1 MTKRVSAAR
10 AVVFMG
16 AAQACR
22 LMVTFITAP
31 ILGRLLHPADFG
43 LIATSAPIIGF
54 VTMIQNLGLTQAI
67 IQRQTITKGQI
78 NTLFWL
84 SLLLSLTFAA
94 GLLLLAP
101 LLARYFQE
109 PRLTAVIWVGAALT
123 VVSVIGEQPMALL
136 TRSLRFRLLAVLDIL
151 GIVIGAALGVAIA
164 WYTRSYWALLVPLA
178 CARSLSLIVSALAVR
193 WLPGRPVWDEAARQM
208 IGFGAGLSTFNILN
222 FLARSADNLMI
233 AKAHGAVALGFY
245 DRAYK
250 LMLLPLT
257 QATWPLSRIM
267 TPILSRLQD
276 EPEEYRLTYISSV
289 SLLML
294 AVQPGLL
301 CAVMYSDAT
310 VALLLG
316 SKWAEAAPIFA
327 WLGFAG
333 LHQTFTSTTG
343 WLFISQGRM
352 RELGIVGLVSST
364 STIASF
370 AVGLPWGPLGVAV
383 SYVVSDYALRLP
395 FTWYMT
401 GRAGYVGVGDI
412 SRIVIPH
419 ACGLLV
425 SASVLA
431 LIKVSL
437 HVSSPIELGGVLIVT
452 YAINSAVLM
461 LFRSKRLLM
470 IQALK
475 VAYRGM
481 MLRPTSSTGRPS
493 CRKPPDDGSLS

>member
-1 MTKRVSAAR
+1 MTKDVSAAR

-22 LMVTFITAP
+22 LVVTFLTAP
-31 ILGRLLHPADFG
+31 ILGRLLQPADFG

-67 IQRQTITKGQI
+67 IQRKTITKGQT

-84 SLLLSLTFAA
+84 SLFLSLTLAA
-94 GLLLLAP
+94 GLAVLAP
-101 LLARYFQE
+101 VLARYFQE
-109 PRLTAVIWVGAALT
+109 PRLTAVIWVAAMLT
-123 VVSVIGEQPMALL
+123 VVSVIAEQPMALL
-136 TRSLRFRLLAVLDIL
+136 TRGLRFKLLAAIDIL
-151 GIVIGAALGVAIA
+151 GIVIGAALGVAVA

-178 CARSLSLIVSALAVR
+178 CARVLNLIVSAHAAR

-208 IGFGAGLSTFNILN
+208 LGFGAGLSTFNVLN

-276 EPEEYRLTYISSV
+276 EPEEYRHTYTGGV

-294 AVQPGLL
+294 AVQPGVL
-301 CAVMYSDAT
+301 CAVMFSDAT

-333 LHQTFTSTTG
+333 LHQLFTSTMG

-352 RELGIVGLVSST
+352 RDLSIVGLVGST

-370 AVGLPWGPLGVAV
+370 AVGLPWGPLGVAI
-383 SYVVSDYALRLP
+383 SYVVSDYVLRLP

-401 GRAGYVGVGDI
+401 GRAGFIRVGDI
-412 SRIVIPH
+412 YRIVGPH
-419 ACGLLV
+419 ACSLLV
-425 SASVLA
+425 SAAALA
-431 LIKVSL
+431 PIKAAL
-437 HVSSPIELGGVLIVT
+437 HTPSPVELCGALLLT
-452 YAINSAVLM
+452 YAVNTAVLM
-461 LFRSKRLLM
+461 LFKSKRRL
-470 IQALK
+470 IIDALK
-475 VAYRGM
+475 VARQGVG
-481 MLRPTSSTGRPS
+481 LRRTP
-493 CRKPPDDGSLS
+493 

>member
-1 MTKRVSAAR
+1 MII
-10 AVVFMG
+10 
-16 AAQACR
+16 
-22 LMVTFITAP
+22 TFITAP
-31 ILGRLLHPADFG
+31 ILGRLLHPSDFG

-67 IQRQTITKGQI
+67 IQRRTITKGQT

-84 SLLLSLTFAA
+84 SLLLSLTFAT
-94 GLLLLAP
+94 GLFVLAP
-101 LLARYFQE
+101 SLARYFQE
-109 PRLTAVIWVGAALT
+109 PRLIAVIWVGAALT

-136 TRSLRFRLLAVLDIL
+136 TRNLRFRLLAVIDII
-151 GIVIGAALGVAIA
+151 GIIVGAALGVAIA

-178 CARSLSLIVSALAVR
+178 CTRFLNLIVAAFAAR
-193 WLPGRPVWDEAARQM
+193 WFPGRPVWDEAARQM
-208 IGFGAGLSTFNILN
+208 IGFGAGLSMFNILN

-233 AKAHGAVALGFY
+233 AKAHGSVALGFY
-245 DRAYK
+245 DRAYR

-267 TPILSRLQD
+267 TPILSRLQGD
-276 EPEEYRLTYISSV
+276 PEEYRITYISSV

-301 CAVMYSDAT
+301 CAVIYSDAT

-316 SKWAEAAPIFA
+316 SKWAEAAPMFA
-327 WLGFAG
+327 CLGFAG

-352 RELGIVGLVSST
+352 RDLSIVGLVSST

-383 SYVVSDYALRLP
+383 SYVISDYALRLP
-395 FTWYMT
+395 FIWYMT

-412 SRIVIPH
+412 YRTVGPH
-419 ACGLLV
+419 ACGLLM
-425 SASVLA
+425 SASALV
-431 LIKVSL
+431 LIKASL
-437 HVSSPIELGGVLIVT
+437 HAPSLIELGGILAVT
-452 YAINSAVLM
+452 YAINSAILIM
-461 LFRSKRLLM
+461 FRSKRRLIL
-470 IQALK
+470 QVLK
-475 VAYRGM
+475 VACRSV
-481 MLRPTSSTGRPS
+481 MLHRTSRKGRF
-493 CRKPPDDGSLS
+493 